1 MNRTAR
7 WSVPGLWRRLT
18 LWPRL
23 AIGVTI
29 GFIVLFAGF
38 SVLGIRAV
46 DASTSRILHERLAI
60 TEEMADD
67 FDSLLRH
74 RLADLAAYDA
84 RSGSPAE
91 RRRLLAEVFH
101 AADGAFTSVVL
112 LDRSGRVV
120 VSLGT
125 GGTEAP
131 RGPYHRRAISRPFR
145 DALGRP
151 VVALA
156 VPVRTGGTVVGLLN
170 LAGPDVTDRLDAARR
185 LGTTGHAEL
194 VGPDGIALASTEPG
208 AALRPGE
215 HLGFYR
221 EMLASGRSGTATV
234 GVTPGSSEPTAM
246 SRERH
251 VMAFVR
257 LTAAPWAVSLGGTD
271 SETYAPAHH
280 LRKTLMLAGGGS
292 LAALWL
298 LTLLGARLLV
308 RPVRD
313 LTRAAEQM
321 ASGDLEH
328 TVSVSEGGEIG
339 TLAESLETMR
349 TQLRGSHEELEHKV
363 AERTAEL
370 NERNRQLA
378 ELEAQEQMQR
388 MRNELISAVSHELR
402 TPLGFIKS
410 YATTLLRE
418 DAPIDDATRRR
429 FLGIIDE
436 ETEKLEH
443 MIGELLDASRL
454 QAGRLPIEREI
465 VSLGDLLTHAADKA
479 RPALSATGHELAVA
493 LPAHEVIVLA
503 DPMRIEQVLDN
514 LLENASRYAEPHSP
528 VELRLA
534 TENGKAVTSVTNHGD
549 AVAVSEIE
557 QIFEPFYRG
566 RTAKERSIRG
576 AGLGLAICRGIV
588 EAHGGRI
595 WCESGTD
602 HMTAFVLTLPLG
614 ENKDAV
620 TPA

>member
-1 MNRTAR
+1 M
-7 WSVPGLWRRLT
+7 
-18 LWPRL
+18 
-23 AIGVTI
+23 
-29 GFIVLFAGF
+29 VLFAGF

-60 TEEMADD
+60 TQEMADD
-67 FDSLLRH
+67 FDTLLRH
-74 RLADLAAYDA
+74 RLADLAAYDPG
-84 RSGSPAE
+84 SGSPTE
-91 RRRLLAEVFH
+91 RRRLLAEIFH
-101 AADGAFTSVVL
+101 AADGAFSSVVL
-112 LDRSGRVV
+112 LDRRGHVV
-120 VSLGT
+120 ASLGT
-125 GGTEAP
+125 GGTGP
-131 RGPYHRRAISRPFR
+131 RTMPHDRRAISGPFR
-145 DALGRP
+145 DARGRP

-194 VGPDGIALASTEPG
+194 VGPNGIALASTEAG

-215 HLGFYR
+215 HLHFYR

-234 GVTPGSSEPTAM
+234 GVTPGSSEPAAI
-246 SRERH
+246 SHQRH

-257 LTAAPWAVSLGGTD
+257 LAAAPWAVSLGGTD
-271 SETYAPAHH
+271 SETYAPARH
-280 LRKTLMLAGGGS
+280 LRRTLMLAGGGA

-349 TQLRGSHEELEHKV
+349 TQLRDSHEELEHKV

-370 NERNRQLA
+370 KERNRQLA

-388 MRNELISAVSHELR
+388 MRSELISAVSHELR

-418 DAPIDDATRRR
+418 DAPIDAATRRR
-429 FLGIIDE
+429 FLEIIDE

-465 VSLGDLLTHAADKA
+465 VSLGELLGHAADKA
-479 RPALSATGHELAVA
+479 RPTLRATGHELAVT
-493 LPAHEVIVLA
+493 LPAHEVTVMA
-503 DPMRIEQVLDN
+503 DPLRIEQVLDN
-514 LLENASRYAEPHSP
+514 LLENAARYAEPHSP
-528 VELRLA
+528 VELRLV
-534 TENGKAVTSVTNHGD
+534 TEHGNAVTSVTNHGD
-549 AVAVSEIE
+549 AVAASEIE

-566 RTAKERSIRG
+566 RNAKQRSIRG

-595 WCESGTD
+595 WCESGAD
-602 HMTAFVLTLPLG
+602 HATAFVLTLPLR
-614 ENKDAV
+614 
-620 TPA
+620 T

>member
-1 MNRTAR
+1 M
-7 WSVPGLWRRLT
+7 WRRLT

-23 AIGVTI
+23 AVGVTI

-67 FDSLLRH
+67 FDSLLHH

-84 RSGSPAE
+84 RSASPAE
-91 RRRLLAEVFH
+91 RRRLLAEIFH

-120 VSLGT
+120 TSLGS
-125 GGTEAP
+125 GGTELP
-131 RGPYHRRAISRPFR
+131 PPGQYHRRTISRPFR
-145 DALGRP
+145 DARGRP

-156 VPVRTGGTVVGLLN
+156 VPVRTGGTVVGLLD
-170 LAGPDVTDRLDAARR
+170 LAGPDVTDRLDAALR

-215 HLGFYR
+215 HLDFYR
-221 EMLASGRSGTATV
+221 EMLASGRSGTANV
-234 GVTPGSSEPTAM
+234 HVTPGSSDPATM
-246 SRERH
+246 SKQRH

-257 LTAAPWAVSLGGTD
+257 LAAAPWAVSLGGTD
-271 SETYAPAHH
+271 SETYAPARH
-280 LRKTLMLAGGGS
+280 LRKTLMLAGGGA

-308 RPVRD
+308 GPVRD

-328 TVSVSEGGEIG
+328 TVSVTEGGEIG

-349 TQLRGSHEELEHKV
+349 VQLRESHEELEHKV

-370 NERNRQLA
+370 NERNRQFA
-378 ELEAQEQMQR
+378 ELEAQEQLQR

-418 DAPIDDATRRR
+418 DTSIDDATRRR
-429 FLGIIDE
+429 FLEIIDE

-443 MIGELLDASRL
+443 MIGELLDVSRL
-454 QAGRLPIEREI
+454 QAGRLPIERRS
-465 VSLGDLLTHAADKA
+465 VSLGDLLSHAAEKA
-479 RPALSATGHELAVA
+479 RPTLSAAGHDLAVA
-493 LPAHEVIVLA
+493 LPAREVVVMA
-503 DPMRIEQVLDN
+503 DPLRIEQVLDN

-528 VELRLA
+528 IELRLA
-534 TENGKAVTSVTNHGD
+534 AENGNAVASVTNHG
-549 AVAVSEIE
+549 AAPAGSEVDR
-557 QIFEPFYRG
+557 IFEPFYRG
-566 RTAKERSIRG
+566 RNAKELSIRG

-602 HMTAFVLTLPLG
+602 HLTAFVLTLPL
-614 ENKDAV
+614 
-620 TPA
+620 TPTASGQG

>member
-7 WSVPGLWRRLT
+7 RSLPALWRRLT

-23 AIGVTI
+23 AIGVTT

-38 SVLGIRAV
+38 SILGIRAV
-46 DASTSRILHERLAI
+46 DASTTRILHERLAI
-60 TEEMADD
+60 TQEMAED
-67 FDSLLRH
+67 FDSFLHH
-74 RLADLAAYDA
+74 RLADLAAYDS
-84 RSGSPAE
+84 RPGRPGE
-91 RRRLLAEVFH
+91 RQRLLAEVFH
-101 AADGAFTSVVL
+101 AANGAFTSVVL
-112 LDRSGRVV
+112 LDRDGRVV
-120 VSLGT
+120 ASLGT
-125 GGTEAP
+125 GTRLPPG
-131 RGPYHRRAISRPFR
+131 RFRRRTISAPFR
-145 DALGRP
+145 DARGRP

-156 VPVRTGGTVVGLLN
+156 VPVRTGGAIVGLLN

-215 HLGFYR
+215 HLAFYR
-221 EMLASGRSGTATV
+221 EMLASGRSGTANV
-234 GVTPGSSEPTAM
+234 SVTPGSSDPAAM

-251 VMAFVR
+251 VMAFVH
-257 LTAAPWAVSLGGTD
+257 LTDAPWAVSLGGTD

-280 LRKTLMLAGGGS
+280 LRKTLMLAGGGA

-328 TVSVSEGGEIG
+328 TVRVSEGGEIG

-349 TQLRGSHEELEHKV
+349 VQLRESHEELEHKV

-378 ELEAQEQMQR
+378 ELEAQEQVQR
-388 MRNELISAVSHELR
+388 MRNELVSAVSHELR

-418 DAPIDDATRRR
+418 DTPIDDATRRR
-429 FLGIIDE
+429 FLRIIDE

-443 MIGELLDASRL
+443 MIGELLDVSRL
-454 QAGRLPIEREI
+454 QAGRLPMEVEP
-465 VSLGDLLTHAADKA
+465 VVLGDLVSHAAEKA
-479 RPALSATGHELAVA
+479 RPTLEAAGHELTLA
-493 LPAHEVIVLA
+493 LPDREVSVIA

-514 LLENASRYAEPHSP
+514 LLENAARYAEPSSP

-534 TENGKAVTSVTNHGD
+534 TENGNAVASVSNRGD
-549 AVAVSEIE
+549 AVPAGEIE

-566 RTAKERSIRG
+566 ENAKERSIRG

-595 WCESGTD
+595 WCESGAD
-602 HMTAFVLTLPLG
+602 HVTAFVLTLPLG
-614 ENKDAV
+614 
-620 TPA
+620 

>member
-1 MNRTAR
+1 M
-7 WSVPGLWRRLT
+7 
-18 LWPRL
+18 WPRL

-38 SVLGIRAV
+38 SILGIRAV

-67 FDSLLRH
+67 FDSLLHH

-84 RSGSPAE
+84 RSGSTAE

-101 AADGAFTSVVL
+101 AANGAFTSVVL
-112 LDRSGRVV
+112 LDQRGRVV
-120 VSLGT
+120 TSLGP
-125 GGTEAP
+125 GGTHLP
-131 RGPYHRRAISRPFR
+131 PGRYDRRSISRPFR
-145 DALGRP
+145 DARGRP

-156 VPVRTGGTVVGLLN
+156 VPVRGGGAVVGLLD
-170 LAGPDVTDRLDAARR
+170 LAGPDVTDRLDAALR

-215 HLGFYR
+215 HLAFYR
-221 EMLASGRSGTATV
+221 DMLASGRSGTANV
-234 GVTPGSSEPTAM
+234 HVTPGSADPAAM
-246 SRERH
+246 SRQRH

-257 LTAAPWAVSLGGTD
+257 LSAAPWAVSLGGTD

-280 LRKTLMLAGGGS
+280 LRKTLMFAGGGA

-308 RPVRD
+308 KPVRD

-328 TVSVSEGGEIG
+328 TVSVTEGGEIG

-349 TQLRGSHEELEHKV
+349 IQLRDSHEELEHKV

-370 NERNRQLA
+370 NERNRQFA
-378 ELEAQEQMQR
+378 ELEAQEQVQR

-418 DAPIDDATRRR
+418 DAPIDEATRRR
-429 FLGIIDE
+429 FLEIIDE

-443 MIGELLDASRL
+443 MIGELLDVSRL
-454 QAGRLPIEREI
+454 QAGRLPIERKTI
-465 VSLGDLLTHAADKA
+465 SLGELLSHAAEKA
-479 RPALSATGHELAVA
+479 RPTLSLAGHELAVA
-493 LPAHEVIVLA
+493 LPGHEVVVTA
-503 DPMRIEQVLDN
+503 DPLRIEQVLDN
-514 LLENASRYAEPHSP
+514 LLENASRYAEPGSP
-528 VELRLA
+528 IELRLA
-534 TENGKAVTSVTNHGD
+534 AENGDAVASVTNHGD
-549 AVAVSEIE
+549 APAASEAE
-557 QIFEPFYRG
+557 RIFEPFYRG
-566 RTAKERSIRG
+566 RNAKELSVRG

-595 WCESGTD
+595 WCESGAD
-602 HMTAFVLTLPLG
+602 DVTAFVLTLPLG
-614 ENKDAV
+614 EAAE
-620 TPA
+620 TGLIA